1 MGSLVEAVPLD
12 FILGFPIG
20 VVSSQQVSAVA
31 YLDLGDRFERLRR
44 LPPRRLIVR
53 LGAFIP
59 DQGGWAAVR
68 EPAVIVESVGI
79 AVPAFGM
86 HDSILGIHVV
96 KSLLPAT
103 AGRAIAETFS
113 VKLPILISERR

>member
-12 FILGFPIG
+12 FILGFPLG
-20 VVSSQQVSAVA
+20 VVSPQEVSAVA
-31 YLDLGDRFERLRR
+31 YLDLGDRFEWLRR

-53 LGAFIP
+53 LDTFVP
-59 DQGGWAAVR
+59 DQVGWAAVR

-96 KSLLPAT
+96 KSC
-103 AGRAIAETFS
+103 
-113 VKLPILISERR
+113 